1 MQRSHTLSVVEEA
14 LLLVDLLVDLPVV
27 VDDVTGAEEVEVSDT
42 AVEEEEE
49 SEEVV
54 DGTTELLEELTTG
67 TASQAV
73 MTLVSSVIAD

>member
-1 MQRSHTLSVVEEA
+1 M
-14 LLLVDLLVDLPVV
+14 LVDLPVV
-27 VDDVTGAEEVEVSDT
+27 VEDVTGAEEVEVSDT

-73 MTLVSSVIAD
+73 MTLVSRVIAD

>member
-14 LLLVDLLVDLPVV
+14 LLLVDLPVV
-27 VDDVTGAEEVEVSDT
+27 VEDVTGAEEVEVSDT

-73 MTLVSSVIAD
+73 MTLVSRVTAD

>member
-14 LLLVDLLVDLPVV
+14 LLLVDLPVV
-27 VDDVTGAEEVEVSDT
+27 VEDVTGAEEVEVSDT

-73 MTLVSSVIAD
+73 ITLVSRVTAD